1 MNKEEE
7 IKELKFIMDEVKSHL
22 EFSNTIKELNQDNP
36 KLQGNIE
43 KLEEIIQILQNKL
56 ELEKLKNEPNRTQGI
71 QRT

>member
-7 IKELKFIMDEVKSHL
+7 IKFIMDEVKSHL
-22 EFSNTIKELNQDNP
+22 EFSNTIKEHNQDNP

-56 ELEKLKNEPNRTQGI
+56 ESEKLKDD
-71 QRT
+71 

>member
-7 IKELKFIMDEVKSHL
+7 IKFIMDEVKSHL

-56 ELEKLKNEPNRTQGI
+56 ELEKLKDD
-71 QRT
+71 